1 MTRPL
6 LFLCILM
13 VCLCGCGLGG
23 SFLNEIVLSE
33 KELKI
38 GEFRHLSISGFGEY
52 KVNCGKPASL
62 FIFGENQLLS
72 LITISQDAPKEEL
85 QIAFKTSSH
94 KWEGVANGTI
104 SVQQL
109 NSVSLDGPVRM
120 EISEIE
126 SPRLDVKLEG
136 QSNLNLY
143 GVVEVLSVLAEGKSA
158 FSAGNSVGVF
168 VPDQPFQMFG
178 KPTQREPEVIRRY
191 FHCKKA
197 KVVCSGQSFVG
208 IHVTDEIE
216 VEASGDSTVIIAGNP
231 LVKSI
236 KTSGKAKV
244 VQK

>member
-6 LFLCILM
+6 FFLSILM
-13 VCLCGCGLGG
+13 VCFCGCGLGG
-23 SFLNEIVLSE
+23 PFLNEIVLSE

-38 GEFRHLSISGFGEY
+38 GEFSHLSLSGFGEY

-72 LITISQDAPKEEL
+72 LINISQDAPKEEL

-94 KWEGVANGTI
+94 KWEGAANGTI

-109 NSVSLDGPVRM
+109 KSVSLDGPVRM

-143 GVVEVLSVLAEGKSA
+143 GFVEVLSVLAEGKSA
-158 FSAGNSVGVF
+158 FSAGNSVTVF
-168 VPDQPFQMFG
+168 VPDQPSQLVG
-178 KPTQREPEVIRRY
+178 KPIQGESEVIRRY

-216 VEASGDSTVIIAGNP
+216 VEASGDSTVIIVGNP

-236 KTSGKAKV
+236 KTSGNAKV
-244 VQK
+244 KQK